1 MKRVLILVCLSIGM
15 LSCSS
20 DNNHR
25 GGLTIEQLFPT
36 KQRKIS
42 QIIAN
47 YGYFEGYSGIYKY
60 VFYYNNDKF
69 QSVHVERENDD
80 YNISIGYKTNTS
92 ITISDKWDDYDADIN
107 NSGYIT
113 CMKKSSS
120 GYSLY
125 SYDNQ
130 GCLIN
135 EQDMYNMWDYVYEGN
150 TVITWNNGNIIKT
163 QHENNDGGGE
173 IYTWE
178 ATYKYNDKLTK
189 LVNLDLNWFVDPM
202 HEYCDVD
209 YIIGA
214 AGFMGTKCKNYKIER
229 KSGSGSIV
237 KYDWSYDDLG
247 YPTKCVITDYNDDI
261 STIIFMYM
269 D

>member
-1 MKRVLILVCLSIGM
+1 MGILR
-15 LSCSS
+15 
-20 DNNHR
+20 D
-25 GGLTIEQLFPT
+25 
-36 KQRKIS
+36 
-42 QIIAN
+42 IAVFTN
-47 YGYFEGYSGIYKY
+47 MF
-60 VFYYNNDKF
+60 FYYNNDKF

-178 ATYKYNDKLTK
+178 KTYKYNNKLTK
-189 LVNLDLNWFVDPM
+189 LVNLDLNWFVNPM
-202 HEYCDVD
+202 DEYCIDID
-209 YIIGA
+209 YIIGT
-214 AGFMGTKCKNYKIER
+214 AGFMGTKCKNYMIEQ
-229 KSGSGSIV
+229 KYDSGSTI
-237 KYDWSYDDLG
+237 KYDWTYDDLG
-247 YPTKCVITDYNDDI
+247 YPIKCVVTDYIGDASSV
-261 STIIFMYM
+261 STYTFAYM